1 MSSIDV
7 INGGILTTIQD
18 SGRYGYQ
25 ELGIPTSGA
34 MDDYNFRLANIL
46 VGNKL
51 DEAVL
56 EMTYFGPTLKFNEDL
71 TLAITGSDM
80 SPKINGQAIPM
91 FETIKVKAGDTLQF
105 GKVNEGIRSYLA
117 FGGSID
123 VPMVN
128 GSKSTHIKTKMG
140 GIDGRALKAKDT
152 LNIKKSREKTMR
164 RIPEKYLP
172 KFSHCNILR
181 VVLGPQDDYFT
192 EKGIHDL
199 FRSGGYQVTKDF
211 DRMGIRL
218 KGTEIEHKE
227 TADIISDGTN
237 FGSIQVPANGQ
248 PIILVADR
256 QTTGGYTKIGNV
268 ITPDLPKLA
277 QMTFLDKVLF
287 QKVTIEEAQK
297 LTIDYKNKFDDIKKE
312 SIIWN

>member
-25 ELGIPTSGA
+25 ELGIPTSGV
-34 MDDYNFRLANIL
+34 MDDYNYRLANIL

-51 DEAVL
+51 DEAVF
-56 EMTYFGPTLKFNEDL
+56 EMTFFGPTLKFNENL
-71 TLAITGSDM
+71 IIAITGSNM
-80 SPKINGQAIPM
+80 NPKINGELAPM
-91 FETIKVKAGDTLQF
+91 YETIKVKKGDTLQF

-123 VPMVN
+123 VPIVN

-140 GIDGRALKAKDT
+140 GIEGRALKAKDEI
-152 LNIKKSREKTMR
+152 NIKKSKEKTMR
-164 RIPEKYLP
+164 KIPEKYIP
-172 KFSHCNILR
+172 KISHCNILR
-181 VVLGPQDDYFT
+181 VVLGPQDDFFT

-218 KGTEIEHKE
+218 KGTAIEHKE
-227 TADIISDGTN
+227 TADIISDGTT

-268 ITPDLPKLA
+268 ITADLHKLA

-287 QKVTIEEAQK
+287 QEIKIEEAQK
-297 LTIDYKNKFDDIKKE
+297 LAIDYKNKFDLIKKE
-312 SIIWN
+312 SII

>member
-25 ELGIPTSGA
+25 ELGIPTSGV
-34 MDDYNFRLANIL
+34 MDDYNYRLANIL

-51 DEAVL
+51 DEAVF
-56 EMTYFGPTLKFNEDL
+56 EMTFFGPTLKFNENL
-71 TLAITGSDM
+71 IIAITGSNM
-80 SPKINGQAIPM
+80 NPKINGELAPM
-91 FETIKVKAGDTLQF
+91 YETIKVKKGDTLQF

-123 VPMVN
+123 VPFVN

-140 GIDGRALKAKDT
+140 GIEGRALKAKDEI
-152 LNIKKSREKTMR
+152 NIEKSKEKTMR
-164 RIPEKYLP
+164 KIPEKYLP
-172 KFSHCNILR
+172 IFSHCNILR
-181 VVLGPQDDYFT
+181 IVLGPQDDYFT

-218 KGTEIEHKE
+218 KGTAIEHKE
-227 TADIISDGTN
+227 TADIISDGTT

-268 ITPDLPKLA
+268 ITADLYKLA

-287 QKVTIEEAQK
+287 QEVTIEEAQK
-297 LTIDYKNKFDDIKKE
+297 LATDYKNKFDLIKKE
-312 SIIWN
+312 SII

>member
-25 ELGIPTSGA
+25 ELGIPTSGV
-34 MDDYNFRLANIL
+34 MDDYNYRLANIL

-51 DEAVL
+51 DEAVF
-56 EMTYFGPTLKFNEDL
+56 EMTFFGPTLKFNENL
-71 TLAITGSDM
+71 IIAITGSNM
-80 SPKINGQAIPM
+80 NPKINGELAPM
-91 FETIKVKAGDTLQF
+91 YETIKVKKGDTLQF

-123 VPMVN
+123 VPFVN

-140 GIDGRALKAKDT
+140 GIEGRALKAKDEI
-152 LNIKKSREKTMR
+152 NIKKSKEKTMR
-164 RIPEKYLP
+164 KIPEKYLP
-172 KFSHCNILR
+172 IFSHCNILR
-181 VVLGPQDDYFT
+181 IVLGPQDDYFT

-218 KGTEIEHKE
+218 KGTAIEHKE
-227 TADIISDGTN
+227 TADIISDGTT

-268 ITPDLPKLA
+268 ITADLYKLA

-287 QKVTIEEAQK
+287 QE
-297 LTIDYKNKFDDIKKE
+297 IKKCLRHFN
-312 SIIWN
+312 SPAPQS

>member
-25 ELGIPTSGA
+25 ELGIPTLGA

-297 LTIDYKNKFDDIKKE
+297 LTLDYKNKFDDIKKE
-312 SIIWN
+312 SII

>member
-25 ELGIPTSGA
+25 ELGIPTSGV
-34 MDDYNFRLANIL
+34 MDDYNYRLANIL

-80 SPKINGQAIPM
+80 NPKINGQPAPM
-91 FETIKVKAGDTLQF
+91 FETIKLKAGDTLQF
-105 GKVNEGIRSYLA
+105 GIANEGVRGYLA

-123 VPMVN
+123 VPVVN

-140 GIDGRALKAKDT
+140 GIEGRALKPKDT
-152 LNIKKSREKTMR
+152 LNIVGSKDKTMR

-172 KFSHCNILR
+172 KFNHCNVLR

-218 KGTEIEHKE
+218 KGTSIEHKE
-227 TADIISDGTN
+227 TADIISDGTT

-268 ITPDLPKLA
+268 ITPDLYKLA
-277 QMTFLDKVLF
+277 QMSFLDKVLF
-287 QKVTIEEAQK
+287 QEVTIEEAQK
-297 LTIDYKNKFDDIKKE
+297 ATLDYKNKFETIKKE
-312 SIIWN
+312 FVI

>member
-1 MSSIDV
+1 
-7 INGGILTTIQD
+7 
-18 SGRYGYQ
+18 
-25 ELGIPTSGA
+25 
-34 MDDYNFRLANIL
+34 
-46 VGNKL
+46 
-51 DEAVL
+51 
-56 EMTYFGPTLKFNEDL
+56 MTFFGPTLKFNENL
-71 TLAITGSDM
+71 IIAITGSNM
-80 SPKINGQAIPM
+80 NPKINGELAPM
-91 FETIKVKAGDTLQF
+91 YETIKVKKGDTLQF

-123 VPMVN
+123 VPVVN

-140 GIDGRALKAKDT
+140 GIEGRALKAKDEI
-152 LNIKKSREKTMR
+152 NIKKSKEETMR
-164 RIPEKYLP
+164 KIPEKYIP
-172 KFSHCNILR
+172 KISHCNILR
-181 VVLGPQDDYFT
+181 IVLGPQDDYFT

-218 KGTEIEHKE
+218 KGTAIEHKE
-227 TADIISDGTN
+227 TADIISDGTT

-268 ITPDLPKLA
+268 ITADLHKLA

-287 QKVTIEEAQK
+287 QEIKIEEAQK
-297 LTIDYKNKFDDIKKE
+297 LAIDYKNKFDLIKKE
-312 SIIWN
+312 SII

>member
-25 ELGIPTSGA
+25 ELGIPTSGV
-34 MDDYNFRLANIL
+34 MDDYNYRLANIL

-80 SPKINGQAIPM
+80 NPKINGQPAPM

-105 GKVNEGIRSYLA
+105 GKVNEGVRGYLA

-123 VPMVN
+123 VPVVN

-140 GIDGRALKAKDT
+140 GIDGRALKPKDT
-152 LNIKKSREKTMR
+152 LNIVGSKDKTMR
-164 RIPEKYLP
+164 RIPENYLP
-172 KFSHCNILR
+172 KFNHCNLLR

-218 KGTEIEHKE
+218 KGTSIEHKE
-227 TADIISDGTN
+227 TADIISDGTT

-268 ITPDLPKLA
+268 ITPDLYKLA
-277 QMTFLDKVLF
+277 NMSFLDKVLF

-297 LTIDYKNKFDDIKKE
+297 ATLDYRNRFETIKKE
-312 SIIWN
+312 SVI

>member
-25 ELGIPTSGA
+25 ELGIPTSGV
-34 MDDYNFRLANIL
+34 MDDYNYILANIL

-51 DEAVL
+51 DEAVF
-56 EMTYFGPTLKFNEDL
+56 EMTFFGPTLKFNENL
-71 TLAITGSDM
+71 IIAITGSNM
-80 SPKINGQAIPM
+80 NPKINGELAPM
-91 FETIKVKAGDTLQF
+91 YETIKVKKGDTLQF

-123 VPMVN
+123 VPIVN

-140 GIDGRALKAKDT
+140 GIEGRALKAKDEI
-152 LNIKKSREKTMR
+152 NIKKSKEETMR
-164 RIPEKYLP
+164 KIPEKYIP
-172 KFSHCNILR
+172 KISHCNILR
-181 VVLGPQDDYFT
+181 IVLGPQDDFFT

-218 KGTEIEHKE
+218 KGTAIEHKE
-227 TADIISDGTN
+227 TADIISDGTT

-268 ITPDLPKLA
+268 ITADLHKLA

-287 QKVTIEEAQK
+287 QEIKIEEAQK
-297 LTIDYKNKFDDIKKE
+297 LAIDYKNKFDLIKKE
-312 SIIWN
+312 SII

>member
-25 ELGIPTSGA
+25 ELGIPTSGV
-34 MDDYNFRLANIL
+34 MDDYNYRLANIL

-51 DEAVL
+51 DEAVF
-56 EMTYFGPTLKFNEDL
+56 EMTFFGPTLKFNENL
-71 TLAITGSDM
+71 IIAITGSNM
-80 SPKINGQAIPM
+80 NPKINGELAPM
-91 FETIKVKAGDTLQF
+91 YETIKVKKGDTLQF

-123 VPMVN
+123 VPVVN

-140 GIDGRALKAKDT
+140 GIEGRALKAKDEI
-152 LNIKKSREKTMR
+152 NIKKSKEETMR
-164 RIPEKYLP
+164 KIPEKYIP
-172 KFSHCNILR
+172 KISHCNILR
-181 VVLGPQDDYFT
+181 IVLGPQDDFFS

-218 KGTEIEHKE
+218 KGTAIEHKE
-227 TADIISDGTN
+227 TADIISDGTT

-268 ITPDLPKLA
+268 ITADLHKLA

-287 QKVTIEEAQK
+287 QEIKIEEAQK
-297 LTIDYKNKFDDIKKE
+297 LAIDYKNKFDLIKKE
-312 SIIWN
+312 SII

>member
-25 ELGIPTSGA
+25 ELGIPTSGV
-34 MDDYNFRLANIL
+34 MDDYNYRLANIL

-51 DEAVL
+51 DEAVF
-56 EMTYFGPTLKFNEDL
+56 EMTFFGPTLKFNENL
-71 TLAITGSDM
+71 IIAITGSNM
-80 SPKINGQAIPM
+80 NPKINGELAPM
-91 FETIKVKAGDTLQF
+91 YETIKVKKGDTLQF

-123 VPMVN
+123 VPVVN

-140 GIDGRALKAKDT
+140 GIEGRALKAKDEI
-152 LNIKKSREKTMR
+152 NIKKSKEEIMR
-164 RIPEKYLP
+164 KIPEKYIP
-172 KFSHCNILR
+172 KISHCNILR
-181 VVLGPQDDYFT
+181 IVLGPQDDYFT

-218 KGTEIEHKE
+218 KGTAIEHKE
-227 TADIISDGTN
+227 TADIISDGTT

-268 ITPDLPKLA
+268 ITADLHKLA

-287 QKVTIEEAQK
+287 QEIKIEEAQK
-297 LTIDYKNKFDDIKKE
+297 LAIDYKNKFDLIKKE
-312 SIIWN
+312 SII

>member
-25 ELGIPTSGA
+25 ELGIPTSGV
-34 MDDYNFRLANIL
+34 MDDYNYRLANIL

-56 EMTYFGPTLKFNEDL
+56 EMTYFGPILKFNEDL

-80 SPKINGQAIPM
+80 NPKINGQPAPM
-91 FETIKVKAGDTLQF
+91 FETINVKAGDTLQF
-105 GKVNEGIRSYLA
+105 GKVNEGVRGYLA

-123 VPMVN
+123 VPVVN

-140 GIDGRALKAKDT
+140 GIDGRALKPKDT
-152 LNIKKSREKTMR
+152 LNIVGSKDKTMR

-172 KFSHCNILR
+172 KFNHCNLLR

-218 KGTEIEHKE
+218 KGTSIEHKE
-227 TADIISDGTN
+227 TADIISDGTT

-268 ITPDLPKLA
+268 ITPDLHKLA
-277 QMTFLDKVLF
+277 QMSFLDKILF

-297 LTIDYKNKFDDIKKE
+297 ATLDYRNKFETIKKE
-312 SIIWN
+312 SVI

>member
-312 SIIWN
+312 SII

>member
-25 ELGIPTSGA
+25 ELGIPTSGV
-34 MDDYNFRLANIL
+34 MDDYNYRLANIL

-80 SPKINGQAIPM
+80 NPKINGQPAPM
-91 FETIKVKAGDTLQF
+91 FETIKLKAEDTLQF
-105 GKVNEGIRSYLA
+105 GKVNEGVRGYLA

-123 VPMVN
+123 VPVVN

-140 GIDGRALKAKDT
+140 GIDGRALKPKDT
-152 LNIKKSREKTMR
+152 LNIIKSKDKTMR
-164 RIPEKYLP
+164 RIPEEYLP
-172 KFSHCNILR
+172 KFNHCNLLR

-218 KGTEIEHKE
+218 KGTSIEHKE
-227 TADIISDGTN
+227 TADIISDGTT

-268 ITPDLPKLA
+268 ITPDLYKLA
-277 QMTFLDKVLF
+277 QMSFLDKVLF

-297 LTIDYKNKFDDIKKE
+297 ATLDYKNKFETIKKE
-312 SIIWN
+312 SVI

>member
-56 EMTYFGPTLKFNEDL
+56 EMTYFGPTLKFNEEL
-71 TLAITGSDM
+71 TIAITGSDM
-80 SPKINGQAIPM
+80 SPKINGEPAPM
-91 FETIKVKAGDTLQF
+91 YETIKVKAGDTLQF
-105 GKVNEGIRSYLA
+105 GKVDEGIRSYLA

-123 VPMVN
+123 VPVVN

-140 GIDGRALKAKDT
+140 GINGRALKPKDE
-152 LNIKKSREKTMR
+152 LNIIKSKEKTMR
-164 RIPEKYLP
+164 KIPEKYLP

-218 KGTEIEHKE
+218 RGTEIEHKE

-248 PIILVADR
+248 PIVLLADR
-256 QTTGGYTKIGNV
+256 QTTGGYTKICNV
-268 ITPDLPKLA
+268 ITPDLHKLA

-297 LTIDYKNKFDDIKKE
+297 LTVDYKNKFDDIKKE

>member
-25 ELGIPTSGA
+25 ELGIPTSGV
-34 MDDYNFRLANIL
+34 MDDYNYRLANIL

-51 DEAVL
+51 DEAVF
-56 EMTYFGPTLKFNEDL
+56 EMTFFGPTLKFNENL
-71 TLAITGSDM
+71 IIAITGSNM
-80 SPKINGQAIPM
+80 NPKINGELAPM
-91 FETIKVKAGDTLQF
+91 YETIKVKKGDTLQF

-123 VPMVN
+123 VPIVN

-140 GIDGRALKAKDT
+140 GIEGRALKAKDEI
-152 LNIKKSREKTMR
+152 NIKKSKEETMR
-164 RIPEKYLP
+164 KIPEKYIP
-172 KFSHCNILR
+172 KISHCNILR
-181 VVLGPQDDYFT
+181 IVLGPQDDYFT

-218 KGTEIEHKE
+218 KGTAIEHKE
-227 TADIISDGTN
+227 TADIISDGTT

-268 ITPDLPKLA
+268 ITADLHKLA

-287 QKVTIEEAQK
+287 QEIKIEEAQK
-297 LTIDYKNKFDDIKKE
+297 LAIDYKNKFDLIKKE
-312 SIIWN
+312 SII

>member
-297 LTIDYKNKFDDIKKE
+297 LTLDYKNKFDDIKKE
-312 SIIWN
+312 SII

>member
-25 ELGIPTSGA
+25 ELGIPTSGV
-34 MDDYNFRLANIL
+34 MDDYNYRLANIL

-51 DEAVL
+51 DEAVF
-56 EMTYFGPTLKFNEDL
+56 EMTFFGPTLKFNENL
-71 TLAITGSDM
+71 IIAITGSNM
-80 SPKINGQAIPM
+80 NPKINGELAPM
-91 FETIKVKAGDTLQF
+91 YETIKVKKGDTLQF

-123 VPMVN
+123 VPVVN

-140 GIDGRALKAKDT
+140 GIEGRALKAKDEI
-152 LNIKKSREKTMR
+152 NIKKSKEKTMR
-164 RIPEKYLP
+164 KIPEKYIP
-172 KFSHCNILR
+172 KISHCNILR
-181 VVLGPQDDYFT
+181 IVLGPQDDYFT

-218 KGTEIEHKE
+218 KGTAIEHKE
-227 TADIISDGTN
+227 TADIISDGTT

-268 ITPDLPKLA
+268 ITADLHKLA

-287 QKVTIEEAQK
+287 QEIKIEEAQK
-297 LTIDYKNKFDDIKKE
+297 LAIDYKHKFDLIKKE
-312 SIIWN
+312 SII

>member
-25 ELGIPTSGA
+25 ELGIPTSGV
-34 MDDYNFRLANIL
+34 MDDYNYRLANIL

-51 DEAVL
+51 DEAVF
-56 EMTYFGPTLKFNEDL
+56 EMTFFGPTLKFNENL
-71 TLAITGSDM
+71 IIAITGSNM
-80 SPKINGQAIPM
+80 NPKINGELAPM
-91 FETIKVKAGDTLQF
+91 YETIKVKKGDTLQF

-123 VPMVN
+123 VPVVN

-140 GIDGRALKAKDT
+140 GIEGRALKAKDEI
-152 LNIKKSREKTMR
+152 NIKKSKEETMR
-164 RIPEKYLP
+164 KIPEKYIP
-172 KFSHCNILR
+172 KISHCNILR
-181 VVLGPQDDYFT
+181 IVLGPQDDYFT

-218 KGTEIEHKE
+218 KGTAIEHKE
-227 TADIISDGTN
+227 TADIISDGTT

-268 ITPDLPKLA
+268 ITADLHKLA

-287 QKVTIEEAQK
+287 QEIKIEEAQK
-297 LTIDYKNKFDDIKKE
+297 LAIDYKNKFDLIKKE
-312 SIIWN
+312 SII

>member
-25 ELGIPTSGA
+25 ELGIPTSGV
-34 MDDYNFRLANIL
+34 MDDYNYRLANIL

-51 DEAVL
+51 DEAVF
-56 EMTYFGPTLKFNEDL
+56 EMTFFGPTLKFNENL
-71 TLAITGSDM
+71 IIAITGSNM
-80 SPKINGQAIPM
+80 NPKINGELAPM
-91 FETIKVKAGDTLQF
+91 YETIKVKKGDTLQF

-123 VPMVN
+123 VPFVN

-140 GIDGRALKAKDT
+140 GIEGRALKAKDEI
-152 LNIKKSREKTMR
+152 NIKKSKEKTMR
-164 RIPEKYLP
+164 KIPEKYLP
-172 KFSHCNILR
+172 IFSHCNILR
-181 VVLGPQDDYFT
+181 IVLGPQDDYFT

-218 KGTEIEHKE
+218 KGTAIEHKE
-227 TADIISDGTN
+227 TADIISDGTT

-268 ITPDLPKLA
+268 ITADLYKLA

-287 QKVTIEEAQK
+287 QEVTIEEAQK
-297 LTIDYKNKFDDIKKE
+297 LAIDYKNKFDLIKKE
-312 SIIWN
+312 SII

>member
-25 ELGIPTSGA
+25 ELGIPTSGV
-34 MDDYNFRLANIL
+34 MDDYNYRLANIL

-51 DEAVL
+51 DEAVF
-56 EMTYFGPTLKFNEDL
+56 EMTFFGPTLKFNENL
-71 TLAITGSDM
+71 IIAITGSNM
-80 SPKINGQAIPM
+80 NPKINGELAPM
-91 FETIKVKAGDTLQF
+91 YETIKVKKGDTLQF

-123 VPMVN
+123 VPVVN

-140 GIDGRALKAKDT
+140 GIEGRALKAKDEI
-152 LNIKKSREKTMR
+152 NIKKSKEKTMR
-164 RIPEKYLP
+164 KIPEKYLP
-172 KFSHCNILR
+172 IFSHCNILR
-181 VVLGPQDDYFT
+181 IVLGPQDDYFT

-218 KGTEIEHKE
+218 KGTAIEHKE
-227 TADIISDGTN
+227 TADIISDGTT

-268 ITPDLPKLA
+268 ITADLYKLA

-287 QKVTIEEAQK
+287 QEVTIEEAQK
-297 LTIDYKNKFDDIKKE
+297 LAIDYKNKFDLIKKE
-312 SIIWN
+312 SII

>member
-25 ELGIPTSGA
+25 ELGIPTSGV
-34 MDDYNFRLANIL
+34 MDDYNYRLANIL

-51 DEAVL
+51 DEAVF
-56 EMTYFGPTLKFNEDL
+56 EMTFFGPTLKFNENL
-71 TLAITGSDM
+71 IIAITGSNM
-80 SPKINGQAIPM
+80 NPKINGELAPM
-91 FETIKVKAGDTLQF
+91 YETIKVKKGDTLQF
-105 GKVNEGIRSYLA
+105 GKVNEGIRSYLG

-123 VPMVN
+123 VPVVN

-140 GIDGRALKAKDT
+140 GIEGRALKAKDEI
-152 LNIKKSREKTMR
+152 NIKKSKEETMR
-164 RIPEKYLP
+164 KIPEKYIP
-172 KFSHCNILR
+172 KISHCNILR
-181 VVLGPQDDYFT
+181 IVLGPQDDYFT

-218 KGTEIEHKE
+218 KGTAIEHKE
-227 TADIISDGTN
+227 TADIISDGTT

-268 ITPDLPKLA
+268 ITADLHKLA

-287 QKVTIEEAQK
+287 QEIKIEEAQK
-297 LTIDYKNKFDDIKKE
+297 LAIDYKNKFNLIKKE
-312 SIIWN
+312 SII

>member
-25 ELGIPTSGA
+25 ELGIPTSGV
-34 MDDYNFRLANIL
+34 MDDYNYRLANIL

-80 SPKINGQAIPM
+80 NPKINGQPAPM
-91 FETIKVKAGDTLQF
+91 FETIKLKAGDTLQF
-105 GKVNEGIRSYLA
+105 GKVNEGVRGYLA

-123 VPMVN
+123 VPVVN

-140 GIDGRALKAKDT
+140 GIDGRALKPKDT
-152 LNIKKSREKTMR
+152 LNIVGSKDKTMR
-164 RIPEKYLP
+164 KIPEKYLP
-172 KFSHCNILR
+172 KFKHCNLLR

-218 KGTEIEHKE
+218 KGTSIEHKE
-227 TADIISDGTN
+227 TADIISDGTT

-268 ITPDLPKLA
+268 ITPDLYKLA
-277 QMTFLDKVLF
+277 QMSFLDKVLF

-297 LTIDYKNKFDDIKKE
+297 ATLDYKNKFETIKKE
-312 SIIWN
+312 SVI

>member
-25 ELGIPTSGA
+25 ELGIPTSGV
-34 MDDYNFRLANIL
+34 MDDYNYRLANIL

-80 SPKINGQAIPM
+80 NPKINGQPAPM

-105 GKVNEGIRSYLA
+105 GKVNEGVRGYLA

-123 VPMVN
+123 VPVVN

-140 GIDGRALKAKDT
+140 GIDGRALKPKDT
-152 LNIKKSREKTMR
+152 LNIVGSKDKTMR
-164 RIPEKYLP
+164 RIPENYLP
-172 KFSHCNILR
+172 KFNHCNLLR

-218 KGTEIEHKE
+218 KGTSIEHKE
-227 TADIISDGTN
+227 TADIISDGTT

-268 ITPDLPKLA
+268 ITPDLHKLA
-277 QMTFLDKVLF
+277 QMSFLDKILF
-287 QKVTIEEAQK
+287 QKVTIDEAQK
-297 LTIDYKNKFDDIKKE
+297 ATLDHRNKFETIKKE
-312 SIIWN
+312 SVI

>member
-1 MSSIDV
+1 M
-7 INGGILTTIQD
+7 N
-18 SGRYGYQ
+18 
-25 ELGIPTSGA
+25 
-34 MDDYNFRLANIL
+34 
-46 VGNKL
+46 
-51 DEAVL
+51 
-56 EMTYFGPTLKFNEDL
+56 
-71 TLAITGSDM
+71 
-80 SPKINGQAIPM
+80 PKINGQPAPM

-105 GKVNEGIRSYLA
+105 GKVNEGVRGYLA

-123 VPMVN
+123 VPVVN

-140 GIDGRALKAKDT
+140 GIDGRALKPKDT
-152 LNIKKSREKTMR
+152 LNIVGSKDKTMR
-164 RIPEKYLP
+164 RIPENYLP
-172 KFSHCNILR
+172 KFNHCNLLR

-218 KGTEIEHKE
+218 KGTSIEHKE
-227 TADIISDGTN
+227 TADIISDGTT

-268 ITPDLPKLA
+268 ITPDLHKLA
-277 QMTFLDKVLF
+277 QMSFLDKILF
-287 QKVTIEEAQK
+287 QKVTIDEAQK
-297 LTIDYKNKFDDIKKE
+297 ATLDYRNKFETIKKE
-312 SIIWN
+312 SVI

>member
-25 ELGIPTSGA
+25 ELGIPTSGV
-34 MDDYNFRLANIL
+34 MDDYNYRLANIL

-51 DEAVL
+51 DEAVF
-56 EMTYFGPTLKFNEDL
+56 EMTFFGPTLKFNENL
-71 TLAITGSDM
+71 IIAITGSNM
-80 SPKINGQAIPM
+80 NPKINGELAPM
-91 FETIKVKAGDTLQF
+91 YETIKVKKGDTLQF
-105 GKVNEGIRSYLA
+105 GKVKEGIRSYLA

-123 VPMVN
+123 VPFVN

-140 GIDGRALKAKDT
+140 GIEGRALKTKDEI
-152 LNIKKSREKTMR
+152 NIKKSKEKTMR
-164 RIPEKYLP
+164 KIPEKYLP
-172 KFSHCNILR
+172 IFSHCNILR
-181 VVLGPQDDYFT
+181 IVLGPQDDYFT

-218 KGTEIEHKE
+218 KGTAIEHKE
-227 TADIISDGTN
+227 TADIISDGTT

-268 ITPDLPKLA
+268 ITADLYKLA

-287 QKVTIEEAQK
+287 QEVTIEEAQK
-297 LTIDYKNKFDDIKKE
+297 LAIDYKNKFDLIKKE
-312 SIIWN
+312 SII

>member
-25 ELGIPTSGA
+25 ELGIPTSGV
-34 MDDYNFRLANIL
+34 MDDYNYRLANIL

-51 DEAVL
+51 DEAVF
-56 EMTYFGPTLKFNEDL
+56 EMTFFGPTLKFNENL
-71 TLAITGSDM
+71 IIAITGSNM
-80 SPKINGQAIPM
+80 NPKINGELAPM
-91 FETIKVKAGDTLQF
+91 YETIKVKKGDTLQF

-123 VPMVN
+123 VPVVN

-140 GIDGRALKAKDT
+140 GIEGRALKAKDEI
-152 LNIKKSREKTMR
+152 NIKKSKEETMR
-164 RIPEKYLP
+164 KIPEKYIP
-172 KFSHCNILR
+172 KISHCNILR
-181 VVLGPQDDYFT
+181 IVLGPQDDFFS

-218 KGTEIEHKE
+218 KGTAIEHKE
-227 TADIISDGTN
+227 TADIISDGTT

-268 ITPDLPKLA
+268 ITADLHKLA

-287 QKVTIEEAQK
+287 QEIKIEEAQK
-297 LTIDYKNKFDDIKKE
+297 LAIDYKHKFDLIKKE
-312 SIIWN
+312 SII

>member
-7 INGGILTTIQD
+7 INGGILTLIQD

-25 ELGIPTSGA
+25 ELGIPTSGV
-34 MDDYNFRLANIL
+34 MDDYNYRLANIL

-80 SPKINGQAIPM
+80 NPKINGQPAPM

-105 GKVNEGIRSYLA
+105 GIANEGVRGYLA

-123 VPMVN
+123 VPLVN

-140 GIDGRALKAKDT
+140 GIDGRALKPKDT
-152 LNIKKSREKTMR
+152 LNIIGSKDKTMR
-164 RIPEKYLP
+164 RIPENYLP
-172 KFSHCNILR
+172 KFNHCNLLR

-218 KGTEIEHKE
+218 KGTSIEHKE
-227 TADIISDGTN
+227 TADIISDGTT

-268 ITPDLPKLA
+268 ITPDLHKLA
-277 QMTFLDKVLF
+277 QMSFLDKILF
-287 QKVTIEEAQK
+287 QKVTIDEAQK
-297 LTIDYKNKFDDIKKE
+297 ATLDYRNKFETIKKE
-312 SIIWN
+312 SVI

>member
-25 ELGIPTSGA
+25 ELGIPTSGV
-34 MDDYNFRLANIL
+34 MDDYNYRLANIL

-51 DEAVL
+51 DEAVF
-56 EMTYFGPTLKFNEDL
+56 EMTFFGPTLNFNENL
-71 TLAITGSDM
+71 IIAITGSNM
-80 SPKINGQAIPM
+80 NPKINGELAPM
-91 FETIKVKAGDTLQF
+91 YETIKVKKGDTLQF

-123 VPMVN
+123 VPVVN

-140 GIDGRALKAKDT
+140 GIEGRALKAKDEI
-152 LNIKKSREKTMR
+152 NIKKSKEKTMR
-164 RIPEKYLP
+164 KIPEKYIP
-172 KFSHCNILR
+172 KISHCNILR
-181 VVLGPQDDYFT
+181 IVLGPQDDYFT

-218 KGTEIEHKE
+218 KGTAIEHKE
-227 TADIISDGTN
+227 TADIISDGTT

-268 ITPDLPKLA
+268 ITADLHKLA

-287 QKVTIEEAQK
+287 QEIKIEEAQK
-297 LTIDYKNKFDDIKKE
+297 LAIDYKNKFDLIKKE
-312 SIIWN
+312 SII

>member
-25 ELGIPTSGA
+25 ELGIPTSGV
-34 MDDYNFRLANIL
+34 MDDYNYRLANIL

-80 SPKINGQAIPM
+80 NPKINGQPAPM

-105 GKVNEGIRSYLA
+105 GKVNEGVRGYLA

-123 VPMVN
+123 VPVVN

-140 GIDGRALKAKDT
+140 GIDGRALKPKDT
-152 LNIKKSREKTMR
+152 LNIIGSKDKTMR

-172 KFSHCNILR
+172 KFNHCNLLR
-181 VVLGPQDDYFT
+181 VVLGPQDNYFT

-218 KGTEIEHKE
+218 KGTSIEHKE
-227 TADIISDGTN
+227 TADIISDGTT
-237 FGSIQVPANGQ
+237 FG
-248 PIILVADR
+248 
-256 QTTGGYTKIGNV
+256 
-268 ITPDLPKLA
+268 
-277 QMTFLDKVLF
+277 
-287 QKVTIEEAQK
+287 
-297 LTIDYKNKFDDIKKE
+297 
-312 SIIWN
+312 

>member
-140 GIDGRALKAKDT
+140 GIDGRALKAKDI
-152 LNIKKSREKTMR
+152 LSIKKSREKTMR

-181 VVLGPQDDYFT
+181 LVLGPQDDYFT

-297 LTIDYKNKFDDIKKE
+297 LTLEYKNKFDDIKKE
-312 SIIWN
+312 SII

>member
-56 EMTYFGPTLKFNEDL
+56 EMTYFGPTLKFNEEL
-71 TLAITGSDM
+71 TIAITGSDM
-80 SPKINGQAIPM
+80 SPKINGEPAPM
-91 FETIKVKAGDTLQF
+91 YETIKVKAGDTLQF
-105 GKVNEGIRSYLA
+105 GKVDEGIRSYLA

-123 VPMVN
+123 VPVVN

-140 GIDGRALKAKDT
+140 GINGRALKPKDE
-152 LNIKKSREKTMR
+152 LNIIKSKEKTMR
-164 RIPEKYLP
+164 KIPEKYLP

-218 KGTEIEHKE
+218 RGTEIEHKE

-248 PIILVADR
+248 PIVLLADR
-256 QTTGGYTKIGNV
+256 QTTGGYTKICNV
-268 ITPDLPKLA
+268 ITPDLHKLA

-297 LTIDYKNKFDDIKKE
+297 LTVDYKNKFDDIKKE
-312 SIIWN
+312 SII

>member
-25 ELGIPTSGA
+25 ELGIPTSGV
-34 MDDYNFRLANIL
+34 MDDYNYRLANIL

-51 DEAVL
+51 DEAVF
-56 EMTYFGPTLKFNEDL
+56 EMTFFGPTLKFNENL
-71 TLAITGSDM
+71 IIAITGSNM
-80 SPKINGQAIPM
+80 NPKINGELAPM
-91 FETIKVKAGDTLQF
+91 YETIKVKKGDTLQF

-123 VPMVN
+123 VPVVN

-140 GIDGRALKAKDT
+140 GIEGRALKAKDEI
-152 LNIKKSREKTMR
+152 NIKESKEETMR
-164 RIPEKYLP
+164 KIPEKYIP
-172 KFSHCNILR
+172 KISHCNILR
-181 VVLGPQDDYFT
+181 IVLGPQDDYFT

-218 KGTEIEHKE
+218 KGTAIEHKE
-227 TADIISDGTN
+227 TADIISDGTT

-268 ITPDLPKLA
+268 ITADLHKLA

-287 QKVTIEEAQK
+287 QEIKIEEAQK
-297 LTIDYKNKFDDIKKE
+297 LAIDYKNKFDLIKKE
-312 SIIWN
+312 SII

>member
-25 ELGIPTSGA
+25 ELGIPTSGV
-34 MDDYNFRLANIL
+34 MDDYNYRLANIL

-80 SPKINGQAIPM
+80 NPKINGQPAPM

-105 GKVNEGIRSYLA
+105 GKVNEGVRGYLA

-123 VPMVN
+123 VPVVN
-128 GSKSTHIKTKMG
+128 GSKSAHIKTKMG
-140 GIDGRALKAKDT
+140 GIDGRALKPKDT
-152 LNIKKSREKTMR
+152 LNIVGSKDKTMR
-164 RIPEKYLP
+164 RIPENYLP
-172 KFSHCNILR
+172 KFNHCNLLR

-218 KGTEIEHKE
+218 KGTSIEHKE
-227 TADIISDGTN
+227 TADIISDGTT

-268 ITPDLPKLA
+268 ITPDLHKLA
-277 QMTFLDKVLF
+277 QMSFLDKILF
-287 QKVTIEEAQK
+287 QKVTIDEAQK
-297 LTIDYKNKFDDIKKE
+297 ATLDYRNKFETIKKE
-312 SIIWN
+312 SVI

>member
-25 ELGIPTSGA
+25 ELGIPTSGV
-34 MDDYNFRLANIL
+34 MDDYNYRLANIL

-51 DEAVL
+51 DEAVF
-56 EMTYFGPTLKFNEDL
+56 EMTFFGPTLKFNENL
-71 TLAITGSDM
+71 IIAITGSNM
-80 SPKINGQAIPM
+80 NPKINGELAPM
-91 FETIKVKAGDTLQF
+91 YETIKVKKGDTLQF

-123 VPMVN
+123 VPVVN

-140 GIDGRALKAKDT
+140 GIEGRALKAKDEI
-152 LNIKKSREKTMR
+152 NIKKSKEETMR
-164 RIPEKYLP
+164 KIPEKYIP
-172 KFSHCNILR
+172 KISHCNILR
-181 VVLGPQDDYFT
+181 IVLGPQDDYFT

-218 KGTEIEHKE
+218 KGTAIEHKE
-227 TADIISDGTN
+227 TADIISDGTT

-268 ITPDLPKLA
+268 ITADLHKLA

-287 QKVTIEEAQK
+287 QEIKIEDAQK
-297 LTIDYKNKFDDIKKE
+297 LAIDYKNKFDLIKKE
-312 SIIWN
+312 SII

>member
-25 ELGIPTSGA
+25 ELGIPTSGV
-34 MDDYNFRLANIL
+34 MDDYNYRLANIL

-80 SPKINGQAIPM
+80 NPKINGQPAPM
-91 FETIKVKAGDTLQF
+91 FETIKLKAGDTLQF
-105 GKVNEGIRSYLA
+105 GIANEGVRGYLA

-123 VPMVN
+123 VPVVN

-140 GIDGRALKAKDT
+140 GIEGRALKPKDT
-152 LNIKKSREKTMR
+152 LNIVGSKDKTMR

-172 KFSHCNILR
+172 KFNHCNVLR

-218 KGTEIEHKE
+218 KGTSIEHKE
-227 TADIISDGTN
+227 TADIISDGTT

-268 ITPDLPKLA
+268 ITPDLYKLA
-277 QMTFLDKVLF
+277 QMSFLDKVLF
-287 QKVTIEEAQK
+287 QEVTIEEAQK
-297 LTIDYKNKFDDIKKE
+297 ATLDYKNKFETIKKE
-312 SIIWN
+312 SVI

>member
-25 ELGIPTSGA
+25 ELGIPTSGV
-34 MDDYNFRLANIL
+34 MDDYNYRLANIL

-51 DEAVL
+51 DEAVF
-56 EMTYFGPTLKFNEDL
+56 EMTFFGPTLKFNENL
-71 TLAITGSDM
+71 IIAITGSNM
-80 SPKINGQAIPM
+80 NPRINGELAPM
-91 FETIKVKAGDTLQF
+91 YETIKVKKGDTLQF
-105 GKVNEGIRSYLA
+105 GKVKEGIRSYLA

-123 VPMVN
+123 VPFVN

-140 GIDGRALKAKDT
+140 GIEGRALKAKDEI
-152 LNIKKSREKTMR
+152 NIKKSKEKTMR
-164 RIPEKYLP
+164 KIPEKYLP
-172 KFSHCNILR
+172 IFSHCNILR
-181 VVLGPQDDYFT
+181 IVLGPQDDYFT

-218 KGTEIEHKE
+218 KGTAIEHKE
-227 TADIISDGTN
+227 TADIISDGTT

-268 ITPDLPKLA
+268 ITADLYKLA

-287 QKVTIEEAQK
+287 QEVTIEEAQK
-297 LTIDYKNKFDDIKKE
+297 LATDYKNKFDLIKKE
-312 SIIWN
+312 SII